1 MAFLLFFEITIF
13 SLKPKTIKGNII
25 GNFRDQGSE
34 FNHGTA
40 QVYWLG
46 KRSVLF

>member
-1 MAFLLFFEITIF
+1 MAFLLIFEITIF
-13 SLKPKTIKGNII
+13 SLEPKIIK

-40 QVYWLG
+40 QVYWQG

>member
-1 MAFLLFFEITIF
+1 MAFLLFFQVTIF
-13 SLKPKTIKGNII
+13 SLEPEIIKGNII
-25 GNFRDQGSE
+25 GNFRDRGSE
-34 FNHGTA
+34 FNRGTA